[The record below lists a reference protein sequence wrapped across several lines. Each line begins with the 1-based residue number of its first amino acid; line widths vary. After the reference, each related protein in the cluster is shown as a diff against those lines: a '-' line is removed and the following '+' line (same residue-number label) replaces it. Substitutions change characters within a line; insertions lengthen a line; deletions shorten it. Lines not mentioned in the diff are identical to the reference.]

1 MAEVGAVRKVFE
13 AKATRLLL
21 LNPRFHQHKVTM
33 LFPRDLCFVCRKNI
47 LSCLSTRLIEND

>member
-21 LNPRFHQHKVTM
+21 LNPRFHQHKVT
-33 LFPRDLCFVCRKNI
+33 LYYFREICVSYAERI
-47 LSCLSTRLIEND
+47 SCLVSPHG